1 MSGGRTTEGVS
12 GGRTGRRAGEIVYR
26 IHATDPHAH
35 LFEVELE
42 LAEPDP
48 EGQRFSLPV
57 WIPGSYMVREFARH
71 IVGIEARSAGRRVA
85 LAKLDKN
92 TWLAAR
98 CKRALR
104 LRYTVYAWDLSVR
117 GAHLDA
123 SHGFFN
129 GTSVFLCVAGQED
142 RACRVEIVRPRGAH
156 YRDWQVATT
165 LERDGARA
173 WGFGAYRAQDYDELI
188 DHPVE
193 MGRFSKVEF
202 EARGVP
208 HAIVLTG
215 QHDADLERLA
225 ADAVRICEAQIR
237 MFEPRTR
244 KAPFDRYLFLTTV
257 VGDGYGGLEHRAS
270 TALICARDDLPYP
283 TMQGTSDGYRKFL
296 GLVSHEYF
304 HSWLVKRIKPR
315 AFTPYALDRENY
327 TRLLWIFEGFT
338 SYYDDLMLV
347 RSGAIKVEDYLK
359 LLGSTASQV
368 LRGAGRLRQSV
379 AESSFDAWIKYY
391 RQDENSP
398 NAIVSYYAKG
408 ALVAL
413 CIDQAIRERSA
424 DKSSL
429 DDVLRLMWRR
439 HGREGAPRPEGLAED
454 GFADLVRDATGVSLE
469 REIAEWA
476 YGTSELPLAR
486 ALERVA
492 VEFQA
497 GDSGPAES
505 MLGLRI
511 ATRHGELVVSGTHP
525 GGAAQRAGVSA
536 GDTIVAVDGLR
547 TDEKALRTRLE
558 RRREGERVRLHMF
571 RRDELLAFDVR
582 LSARPATDATMKL
595 IEKPRPAAR
604 KARDRWLR

>member
-1 MSGGRTTEGVS
+1 M
-12 GGRTGRRAGEIVYR
+12 AYR
-26 IHATDPHAH
+26 IQATDPHAH

-42 LAEPDP
+42 LDEPDP
-48 EGQRFSLPV
+48 EGQRFTLPV
-57 WIPGSYMVREFARH
+57 WIPGSYMVREFARN
-71 IVGIEARSAGRRVA
+71 IVGIEARSAGRKVA
-85 LAKLDKN
+85 LTKLDKN

-98 CKRALR
+98 CTRALR

-129 GTSVFLCVAGQED
+129 GTSVFLCVSGQED
-142 RACRVEIVRPRGAH
+142 RACRVDIVRPRGKS

-165 LERDGARA
+165 LERAGAKP
-173 WGFGAYRAQDYDELI
+173 WGFGTYSARDYDELI

-193 MGRFSKVEF
+193 MGRFTKVEF
-202 EARGVP
+202 ELRGVP

-215 QHDADLERLA
+215 QHDADPERLA
-225 ADAVRICEAQIR
+225 ADLHRVCDAQIR
-237 MFEPRTR
+237 LFEPRTR

-270 TALICARDDLPYP
+270 TALVCARDDLPYP
-283 TMQGTSDGYRKFL
+283 AMQRMSDGYRKFL
-296 GLVSHEYF
+296 GLASHEYF
-304 HSWLVKRIKPR
+304 HSWLVKRIKPQ
-315 AFTPYALDRENY
+315 AFTPYAFDRENY

-347 RSGAIKVEDYLK
+347 RSGAISVEDYLK

-424 DKSSL
+424 GKSSL

-439 HGREGAPRPEGLAED
+439 HGRDDAPRPQGLPED
-454 GFADLVRDATGVSLE
+454 GFAALVRDASGVSLD
-469 REIAEWA
+469 REIADWA
-476 YGTSELPLAR
+476 YGTSELPLAK
-486 ALERVA
+486 ALSRVA
-492 VEFQA
+492 IEFDTRSA
-497 GDSGPAES
+497 GPVES
-505 MLGLRI
+505 MLGMRVT
-511 ATRHGELVVSGTHP
+511 ARHGELVVASVQS

-536 GDTIVAVDGLR
+536 GDAIVALDGLR
-547 TDEKALRTRLE
+547 ADEKALRARLE
-558 RRREGERVRLHMF
+558 RRREGERARLHVF

-582 LSARPATDATMKL
+582 LGGHSATDATMKAM
-595 IEKPRPAAR
+595 EKPGAAAR
-604 KARDRWLR
+604 KARDRWLG